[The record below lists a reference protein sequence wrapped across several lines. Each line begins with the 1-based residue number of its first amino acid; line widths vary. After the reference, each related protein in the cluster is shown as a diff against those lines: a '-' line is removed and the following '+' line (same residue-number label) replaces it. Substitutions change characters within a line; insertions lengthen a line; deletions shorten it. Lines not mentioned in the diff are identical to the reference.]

1 MDPDG
6 ESIAHTLAQGALPL
20 EAVLAIGTQL
30 AAALGE
36 RHAAGRLHLALR
48 PELLRWHA
56 GQRRLTLHDAPPA
69 PGYLYVAPEQTGRLD
84 RPPDERSDLYV
95 FGLLLHTLLAGRPP
109 LPGDDALAQVH
120 WHLAGVPEPLVQLR
134 PGLPAVLSDL
144 VLRLLAKSPDERY
157 QSALGVQRDLERCA
171 QDWAA
176 RGAVEAFELGQH
188 DVVPVLVPPARLQGR
203 ARELHLLTEAFEQA
217 CAGARRLVLVEGWSG
232 IGKTALVRQL
242 VRPVVRRQG
251 WFIAGKFDQVARGT
265 PFGGLAQALR
275 ALVRQLLGQGE
286 SALAQWRAELAQAL
300 GENAGV
306 LAELLPEIALI
317 VGAPPAPQPLPG
329 IEAQN
334 RFRRVLQRFVAAV
347 ARPGRPLVLFLDD
360 MQWADA
366 ATLSLLEPLLADP
379 ETGSLLLIGAY
390 RDNELD
396 AAPRLVHTLA
406 ALGAAGVALQRIV
419 LGPLEGEDLVAL
431 VADTLRERPERVAP
445 LAALVQRKTGGNPF
459 FALRFLHALV
469 QEGRLRHDPQ
479 LGSWCWDL
487 DTIAAAPLA
496 DNVVEL
502 MTRSIRRL
510 APSTQATLTLAAC
523 IGNRFDAVL
532 LAQVAEREP
541 QAVAQDLAAAAA
553 AGLIE
558 PAGAGE
564 PGHVFLHDRVQQAA
578 YDLVPPER
586 RERLHLAI
594 GRLLRAR
601 GEDEAVLFE
610 AVQHLA
616 RGRRLIEQA
625 GERRDTAVLHLAAGR
640 RAKASAAHEPAL
652 EMLRVG
658 LELAGAGPGH
668 GDELA
673 FVLRLESAD
682 SLMLCGRLE
691 EAQALLAE
699 LLAHGGDAL
708 QRAQALRLRSLVFE
722 AGAHYA
728 EALASTRAGL
738 DALGAAWPEAPAAQ
752 ARALEDEI
760 DRIEALRAGRPIAA
774 LIELPVLQ
782 DPSVRLVMTML
793 TDIWSATYLV
803 GQATLGR
810 LISARLV
817 RLSLQH
823 GHCEES
829 AYGYVTHAIS
839 VGAARAQYGD
849 AYAYGRLAL
858 AVNERFDDRRRRA
871 KIYQQFHAHVLF
883 WGEPLR
889 HAVDYAREACRAG
902 LDSGDFLYAAY
913 AAGTESWA
921 AWWST
926 QDLARFERDAQSAI
940 TLVERMKNR
949 PFADSLRLFIAA
961 ARALQGRTDG
971 PLVLSHAGADG
982 REGFDEQA
990 WLATYGA
997 QGFFAGLHAVL
1008 RLQLA
1013 VLFGSPAE
1021 ALQAARHAGS
1031 LIAHLP
1037 GTIWPLAHEF
1047 WQALARA
1054 RAGAEAVPVL
1064 RQALDAFAAR
1074 AVHCAENFRV
1084 PVLLLGSER
1093 ARCEGRLDEA
1103 VALLDEALEFAA
1115 AHPLVALEALLHEHA
1130 AALRRARSQ
1139 PHLAGLHEAAARA
1152 AYGRWG
1158 AHAKLA
1164 GRPAD
1169 GPAASPVVAAAA
1181 AGDGLDLASVL
1192 RAVQAI
1198 AAEPDVGTL
1207 LARLMHIAI
1216 ENAGAERGAL
1226 VLESDDGPRVH
1237 AFDGAA
1243 AGATAAAGVGL
1254 AESDD
1259 VPAAL
1264 VNLVRRTGETLVLAD
1279 APADEV
1285 HGEDAYVLAR
1295 RPRSLLVQPVQQQG
1309 RLLGVLVLENRHVAG
1324 AFGPAR
1330 LRLLALL
1337 ATQAAVSLE
1346 NARLLAAVEAEN
1358 SALRRDLI
1366 ANVSHDLRTPLVSL
1380 RGYLE
1385 LLAARGEQLDHT
1397 QRAEYLGIAVRQ
1409 SERLGTLIDE
1419 LFELAKLD
1427 FKGMTLQ
1434 CERFVLAE
1442 LAADVVQKFRLEA
1455 QARGVALQLEAGT
1468 RHDFVDADLGLL
1480 ERVFENLVGNAL
1492 RHTPPG
1498 GAVTLRLARRGDVL
1512 EVAVADTGRGIPA
1525 GELPFL
1531 FDRYWRGRAAAGG
1544 DGAGLGLA
1552 ITRRIL
1558 ELHGSTV
1565 HAESDGTSGS
1575 CFRFALPLA

>member
-1 MDPDG
+1 MEPDG
-6 ESIAHTLAQGALPL
+6 ESIAHALASGPLPL
-20 EAVLAIGTQL
+20 QAALSVGVQL
-30 AAALGE
+30 AAALAE
-36 RHAAGRLHLALR
+36 RHAGGRLHLGLR
-48 PELLRWHA
+48 PELLRWQA
-56 GQRRLTLHDAPPA
+56 ATQRLSVLDAPPA
-69 PGYLYVAPEQTGRLD
+69 PGYLYVSPEQTGRLE
-84 RPPDERSDLYV
+84 RTPDVRSDLYLL
-95 FGLLLHTLLAGRPP
+95 GLLLHTLLAGRPP
-109 LPGDDALAQVH
+109 LAGDDPLAQVH
-120 WHLAGVPEPLVQLR
+120 WHLAGVPEPLVRLR
-134 PGLPAVLSDL
+134 PELPAVLSDL

-171 QDWAA
+171 HEWAA
-176 RGAVEAFELGQH
+176 GGTVAPFELGRH
-188 DVVPVLVPPARLQGR
+188 DRTALLAPPTRLHGR
-203 ARELHLLTEAFEQA
+203 SRELHQLTEAFEQA
-217 CAGARRLVLVEGWSG
+217 CAGGRRLVLVEGWSG

-242 VRPVVRRQG
+242 VRPVTRRQG
-251 WFIAGKFDQVARGT
+251 WFIAGKFDQVARGL
-265 PFGGLAQALR
+265 PFGGVAQALR

-286 SALAQWRAELAQAL
+286 AALVQWRAVLAQAL

-317 VGAPPAPQPLPG
+317 VGATPAPQPLPG

-334 RFRRVLQRFVAAV
+334 RFRRVLQRFVAAL
-347 ARPGRPLVLFLDD
+347 AQPGRPLVLFLDD
-360 MQWADA
+360 LQWADA
-366 ATLSLLEPLLADP
+366 ATLSLLEPLLTDP

-406 ALGAAGVALQRIV
+406 ALQAAGAALQRIV
-419 LGPLEGEDLVAL
+419 LGPLGEEDLAAL
-431 VADTLRERPERVAP
+431 VADTLRERAERVAP

-459 FALRFLHALV
+459 FALRFLHVLV
-469 QEGRLRHDPQ
+469 QEGQLQHDPRR
-479 LGSWCWDL
+479 GAWCWDL
-487 DTIAAAPLA
+487 EAIARAPLA

-502 MTRSIRRL
+502 MARSIRRL

-523 IGNRFDAVL
+523 IGNRFDAML
-532 LAQVAEREP
+532 LAQVAGRSP
-541 QAVAQDLAAAAA
+541 SAVEQDLAAAAA

-558 PAGAGE
+558 PADGGE

-578 YDLVPPER
+578 YALVPPER
-586 RERLHLAI
+586 REHLHLEI

-601 GEDEAVLFE
+601 GDDEVVLFD

-625 GERRDTAVLHLAAGR
+625 SERRDTAALHLAAGR

-658 LELAGAGPGH
+658 LELAGGGAGRD
-668 GDELA
+668 DELA
-673 FVLRLESAD
+673 FALALETAD

-691 EAQALLAE
+691 EAQAQLGGLLAR
-699 LLAHGGDAL
+699 GGDPLRQA
-708 QRAQALRLRSLVFE
+708 RALRLRSLVFE
-722 AGAHYA
+722 AGASYA

-738 DALGAAWPEAPAAQ
+738 AALDAAWPDGAAAQ
-752 ARALEDEI
+752 AQALEEEI
-760 DRIEALRAGRPIAA
+760 DRIEALRAGRPIAE
-774 LIELPVLQ
+774 LIGLPLLQ
-782 DPSVRLVMTML
+782 DPAVRLVMTML

-803 GQATLGR
+803 GQPTLAR

-829 AYGYVTHAIS
+829 AYGYVTHAIT
-839 VGAARAQYGD
+839 VGAVRAQYAE

-858 AVNERFDDRRRRA
+858 AVNERFGDRLRRA
-871 KIYQQFHAHVLF
+871 KICQQFHAHVIF

-889 HAVDYAREACRAG
+889 HAVDYARAACRAG
-902 LDSGDFLYAAY
+902 LDGGDFLYAAY
-913 AAGTESWA
+913 AAGTEPWA
-921 AWWST
+921 AWWSA
-926 QDLARFERDAQSAI
+926 QDLARFERDTQAAVG
-940 TLVERMKNR
+940 LLERLKNR

-961 ARALQGRTDG
+961 ARALQGRTAG
-971 PLVLSHAGADG
+971 ALVLSHAGPEG
-982 REGFDEQA
+982 QEGFDEDA
-990 WLATYGA
+990 WLAAYGA
-997 QGFFAGLHAVL
+997 HGFFAALHAVL

-1013 VLFGSPAE
+1013 VLFGTADD
-1021 ALQAARHAGS
+1021 ALQAARRADG
-1031 LIAHLP
+1031 LIDHLP

-1047 WQALARA
+1047 WQALARSRGA
-1054 RAGAEAVPVL
+1054 DDAGPALRAA
-1064 RQALDAFAAR
+1064 QAAFAAR
-1074 AVHCAENFRV
+1074 ALHCAENFHV
-1084 PVLLLGSER
+1084 PALLLGAEL
-1093 ARCEGRLDEA
+1093 ARHEGRPHDAMAELDAAIEYT
-1103 VALLDEALEFAA
+1103 A
-1115 AHPLVALEALLHEHA
+1115 AHPQPALQALAHERA
-1130 AALRRARSQ
+1130 AGLRRSLGQ
-1139 PHLAGLHEAAARA
+1139 PHLAGLHEAAAQA
-1152 AYGRWG
+1152 AYRQWG
-1158 AHAKLA
+1158 AFAKLA
-1164 GRPAD
+1164 PAPAD
-1169 GPAASPVVAAAA
+1169 GPAALPAAASA

-1198 AAEPDVGTL
+1198 AAEPDLDRL
-1207 LARLMHIAI
+1207 LARLMHIAL

-1226 VLESDDGPRVH
+1226 VLETDDGPRVH
-1237 AFDGAA
+1237 AFDAA
-1243 AGATAAAGVGL
+1243 VDGPVAGVAL
-1254 AESDD
+1254 EQSDA

-1264 VNLVRRTGETLVLAD
+1264 VHLVRRTGETLVLAD
-1279 APADEV
+1279 APVDES
-1285 HGEDAYVLAR
+1285 HGEDPYLLAH

-1324 AFGPAR
+1324 AFGAAR
-1330 LRLLALL
+1330 QRLLTLL

-1385 LLAARGEQLDHT
+1385 LLCTRGAQLDAA
-1397 QRAEYLGIAVRQ
+1397 QQAEYLGIALRQ

-1427 FKGMTLQ
+1427 FKGTTLQ

-1442 LAADVVQKFRLEA
+1442 LAADVVQKFALEA
-1455 QARGVALQLEAGT
+1455 QSRGVRLQLDSPD
-1468 RHDFVDADLGLL
+1468 RHAFVAADLGLL

-1492 RHTPPG
+1492 RHTPSG
-1498 GAVTLRLARRGDVL
+1498 GTVSVQLERRGDTL
-1512 EVAVADTGRGIPA
+1512 EVTVADTGRGIPP

-1531 FDRYWRGRAAAGG
+1531 FDRYWRGRASAGG

-1558 ELHGSTV
+1558 ELHGSAIC
-1565 HAESDGTSGS
+1565 AESDGASGS
-1575 CFRFALPLA
+1575 RFRFALPLA

>member
-1 MDPDG
+1 MEPDG
-6 ESIAHTLAQGALPL
+6 ESIAHTLAAGPLPL
-20 EAVLAIGTQL
+20 EPALAIGVQL
-30 AAALGE
+30 AAALAE
-36 RHAAGRLHLALR
+36 RHAAGRLHLGLR
-48 PELLRWHA
+48 PELLRWQA
-56 GQRRLTLHDAPPA
+56 ATQRLSLLDAPPV
-69 PGYLYVAPEQTGRLD
+69 PGDLWVAPEQTGRLD
-84 RPPDERSDLYV
+84 RPPDVRSDLYLL
-95 FGLLLHTLLAGRPP
+95 GLLLHTLLAGRPP
-109 LPGDDALAQVH
+109 LAGDDPLAQVH
-120 WHLAGVPEPLVQLR
+120 WHLAGVPEPLARLR
-134 PGLPAVLSDL
+134 PELPAVLSDL

-171 QDWAA
+171 HEWAA
-176 RGAVEAFELGQH
+176 GGAVAPFELGSH
-188 DVVPVLVPPARLQGR
+188 DRAALLATPARLQGR
-203 ARELHLLTEAFEQA
+203 SRELHQLTEAFEQA
-217 CAGARRLVLVEGWSG
+217 CAGGRRLVLVEGWSG

-242 VRPVVRRQG
+242 VRPVARRQG
-251 WFIAGKFDQVARGT
+251 WFIAGKFDQVARGL

-286 SALAQWRAELAQAL
+286 AALLQWRAVLAQAL

-306 LAELLPEIALI
+306 LAELLPEIALV
-317 VGAPPAPQPLPG
+317 VGAAPAPQPLPG

-334 RFRRVLQRFVAAV
+334 RFRRVLQRFVAAL
-347 ARPGRPLVLFLDD
+347 AQPGRPLVLFLDD
-360 MQWADA
+360 LQWADA

-379 ETGSLLLIGAY
+379 ETGSLLVIGAY

-396 AAPRLVHTLA
+396 AAPCLAHTLA
-406 ALGAAGVALQRIV
+406 ALQAAGVALERIV
-419 LGPLEGEDLVAL
+419 LGPLGDADLAAL
-431 VADTLRERPERVAP
+431 VADTLRERAERVAP

-459 FALRFLHALV
+459 FALRFLHVLV
-469 QEGRLRHDPQ
+469 QEGQLQHDPRR
-479 LGSWCWDL
+479 GGWCWDL
-487 DTIAAAPLA
+487 EAIARAPLA

-502 MTRSIRRL
+502 MARSIRRL

-523 IGNRFDAVL
+523 IGNRFDAAL
-532 LAQVAEREP
+532 LAQVAERAP
-541 QAVAQDLAAAAA
+541 AAVAQDLAAAAA

-578 YDLVPPER
+578 YALVPPER

-616 RGRRLIEQA
+616 RGRRLIEA
-625 GERRDTAVLHLAAGR
+625 PGERRDTAALHLAAGR

-658 LELAGAGPGH
+658 LELAGEGDGPH
-668 GDELA
+668 DELPFA
-673 FVLRLESAD
+673 LALETAD

-691 EAQALLAE
+691 EAQAQLAPLLAQGRDP
-699 LLAHGGDAL
+699 LR
-708 QRAQALRLRSLVFE
+708 QAQALRLRSLVFE
-722 AGAHYA
+722 AGAQYA

-738 DALGAAWPEAPAAQ
+738 AALGAAWPEGPAAQ
-752 ARALEDEI
+752 ALALDEEI
-760 DRIEALRAGRPIAA
+760 DRIEALRAGRPIAE
-774 LIELPVLQ
+774 LIGLPLLQ
-782 DPSVRLVMTML
+782 DPAVRLVMTML
-793 TDIWSATYLV
+793 TDIWSATYIV
-803 GQATLGR
+803 GQPTLAR

-829 AYGYVTHAIS
+829 AYGYVTHAIT
-839 VGAARAQYGD
+839 VGAVRAQYEE

-871 KIYQQFHAHVLF
+871 KICQQFHAHVIF
-883 WGEPLR
+883 WGEPLG
-889 HAVDYAREACRAG
+889 HAVDYARAACRAG
-902 LDSGDFLYAAY
+902 LDGGDFLYAAY
-913 AAGTESWA
+913 AAGTEPWA

-926 QDLARFERDAQSAI
+926 QDLARFERDMQAAVG
-940 TLVERMKNR
+940 LVERLKNR

-961 ARALQGRTDG
+961 ARALQGRTTG
-971 PLVLSHAGADG
+971 ALVLSHAGAEG
-982 REGFDEQA
+982 SEGFDEVA
-990 WLATYGA
+990 WLAVYGT
-997 QGFFAGLHAVL
+997 QGFFAALHAVL

-1013 VLFGSPAE
+1013 VLFGSADQ
-1021 ALQAARHAGS
+1021 ALQAARHADG
-1031 LIAHLP
+1031 LIDHLP

-1054 RAGAEAVPVL
+1054 RGADDARPVL
-1064 RQALDAFAAR
+1064 RAAQAAFAAR
-1074 AVHCAENFRV
+1074 ALHCAENFHV
-1084 PVLLLGSER
+1084 PALLLGAEL
-1093 ARCEGRLDEA
+1093 ARHEGRLHD
-1103 VALLDEALEFAA
+1103 ALAQLDAAIEYAA
-1115 AHPLVALEALLHEHA
+1115 AQPL
-1130 AALRRARSQ
+1130 AALQALAHERAAELRRSIGQ
-1139 PHLAGLHEAAARA
+1139 PHLAGLHGAAAQA
-1152 AYGRWG
+1152 AYRQWG
-1158 AHAKLA
+1158 AFAKLA
-1164 GRPAD
+1164 PAPAD
-1169 GPAASPVVAAAA
+1169 GPAAPPGAASGA

-1198 AAEPDVGTL
+1198 AAEPDLDRL
-1207 LARLMHIAI
+1207 LARLMHIAL

-1226 VLESDDGPRVH
+1226 VLEADDGPRVH
-1237 AFDGAA
+1237 AFDADTDGPV
-1243 AGATAAAGVGL
+1243 AGVAL
-1254 AESDD
+1254 ERSDA

-1264 VNLVRRTGETLVLAD
+1264 VHLVRRTGETLVLAD
-1279 APADEV
+1279 APGDEA
-1285 HGEDAYVLAR
+1285 HGEDPYVLAH

-1330 LRLLALL
+1330 RRLLALL

-1385 LLAARGEQLDHT
+1385 LLATRGAQLEPA
-1397 QRAEYLGIAVRQ
+1397 QRAEYLGIALRQ

-1427 FKGMTLQ
+1427 FKGTTLQ

-1442 LAADVVQKFRLEA
+1442 LAADVVQKFALEA
-1455 QARGVALQLEAGT
+1455 QSRGVALQLESPE
-1468 RHDFVDADLGLL
+1468 RHAFVAADLGLL

-1492 RHTPPG
+1492 RHTPAG
-1498 GAVTLRLARRGDVL
+1498 GTVSVQVERHGNLL
-1512 EVAVADTGRGIPA
+1512 EVTVADTGRGIPP

-1531 FDRYWRGRAAAGG
+1531 FDRYWRGRASSAG

-1558 ELHGSTV
+1558 ELHGSTIR
-1565 HAESDGTSGS
+1565 AESDGANGS
-1575 CFRFALPLA
+1575 RFRFALPLA